1 VVDPSSD
8 VALLDAWRDGDKSAG
23 NTLFERHFEALYRFF
38 RNKIDDGIEDLVQ
51 ETFLACI
58 ATKDSF
64 RGDSSFRTYLFVI
77 ARNTLYAHWKKRARR
92 ANDVDIGELS
102 VEAMSTSPSGVIAR
116 AAEQRLLAR
125 ALRAIPLDLQI
136 ILELHFW
143 EDLSGPELSLVL
155 DIPEG
160 TVRSRLRRAREH
172 LEEKLAEL
180 ASDQKLL
187 ASTRGALD
195 EWVRTLANDL
205 GRT

>member
-102 VEAMSTSPSGVIAR
+102 VEAMSTSPSG
-116 AAEQRLLAR
+116 
-125 ALRAIPLDLQI
+125 
-136 ILELHFW
+136 
-143 EDLSGPELSLVL
+143 
-155 DIPEG
+155 
-160 TVRSRLRRAREH
+160 
-172 LEEKLAEL
+172 
-180 ASDQKLL
+180 
-187 ASTRGALD
+187 
-195 EWVRTLANDL
+195 
-205 GRT
+205 